1 MIRPLA
7 LLWAAFGVFCCNG
20 EGGGEPPPYPSMAVR
35 HEHKQL
41 ILSRIDRDPYNSLL
55 EKVRERA
62 SREYREEQSPD
73 VWDFRAHGENGE
85 TAAACAFLSWLEDDR
100 AAAEKARDFFFRL
113 TTHFETNDQWDVNI
127 RMPHV
132 LLGYTDAWDLLM
144 ATDYFPEAEAAE
156 AAYKLTESTGK
167 FYEMYVL
174 DETMRELALGYSQ
187 NNHPIRTASAIGY
200 PAIRFGDHPDAG
212 KWLNWAASEL
222 GYLWGETGHYVQPD
236 GGISEGPHYYR
247 FALAPTIAFYIALE
261 NALEPEH
268 VFRRDCINRRNVD
281 PWLDHGCVEREP
293 FTVEEIPIRTEWF
306 QNTVAW
312 SISIR
317 LPDGYRPPLADA
329 VFTPLN
335 GGALLC
341 GFGAPGYFRWDW
353 ENAAWGPLETTNS
366 GDLTIHHLAYFDD
379 SVEAEPPPFTTR
391 LMPDAGNA
399 VFRSDWTPEAL
410 WMLLVAEHHSARK
423 TLHDHVDGLSFT
435 LAAYGEY
442 LLIDTGYY
450 KPNPLNN
457 ARTANAVS
465 HNVLLIDG
473 KGAPQKGL
481 LDDFGDTD
489 AFLENTLDAGEFD
502 YAEARQE
509 YQQTTIRRSAV
520 FCRRRYF
527 VIADRLQ
534 TQATV
539 DREHAFRLHGNAG
552 YDDEDVGGSAAWD
565 RNTCTFER
573 ELAGVDVFLAS
584 TAGDP
589 TFVEPAFVEWEAPY
603 VHKIDSQEQNEGH
616 HQVLDGT
623 ITARAPGFL
632 AVLAPY
638 ETGGSKL
645 TVEAV
650 DAGADRAA
658 WLVDGKDVVLLR
670 KPGSSEEITLIG
682 GQVITTDAELL
693 ILGLDDRKVL
703 LARGTT
709 VRLDGDQIAQV
720 DAADGVGVHE

>member
-7 LLWAAFGVFCCNG
+7 LLLAAFFVFCCNG
-20 EGGGEPPPYPSMAVR
+20 EGGGDQPPYPSMAVL
-35 HEHKQL
+35 HQHKEL
-41 ILSRIDRDPYNSLL
+41 ILSRVDREPYQSFLT
-55 EKVRERA
+55 KVRDRA
-62 SREYREEQSPD
+62 TRDYREEDSPD
-73 VWDFRAHGENGE
+73 VWDFRAHGQNGE
-85 TAAACAFLSWLEDDR
+85 TAAANAFLAWLEDDQT
-100 AAAEKARDFFFRL
+100 AADKARDFFSRL
-113 TTHFETNDQWDVNI
+113 TTHFETNEQWDVNI

-156 AAYKLTESTGK
+156 AADKITEITGK
-167 FYEMYVL
+167 FYDLYVL

-200 PAIRFGDHPDAG
+200 PAIRFGDHPDAD

-247 FALAPTIAFYIALE
+247 FALAPAIAFYIALE
-261 NALEPEH
+261 NALDPDH
-268 VFRRDCINRRNVD
+268 TFRRDCINRRDRD
-281 PWLDHGCVEREP
+281 PWLDHGCVEREV
-293 FTVEEIPIRTEWF
+293 FTVEENPIRSEWF

-312 SISIR
+312 SIAIR
-317 LPDGYRPPLADA
+317 MPDGYRPPLADA
-329 VFTPLN
+329 VVTPLN
-335 GGALLC
+335 GGAMLT

-353 ENAAWGPLETTNS
+353 ENAVWGPLETTNS
-366 GDLTIHHLAYFDD
+366 GDLTVHHLAYFDD
-379 SVEAEPPPFTTR
+379 TVEAEEPPFTTR
-391 LMPDAGNA
+391 LLPDAGNA

-410 WMLLVAEHHSARK
+410 WMLLIAEHHSARK

-450 KPNPLNN
+450 KPNYLDN
-457 ARTANAVS
+457 ARTADAVS

-473 KGAPQKGL
+473 KGAPLKGL
-481 LDDFGDTD
+481 LDNFGDTD
-489 AFLENTLDAGEFD
+489 AFLENTLDAGAFD

-509 YQQTTIRRSAV
+509 YELTEIQRSAV
-520 FCRRRYF
+520 FCRNRYF

-539 DREHAFRLHGNAG
+539 DREHTFRLHGNAG
-552 YDDEDVGGSAAWD
+552 YDVGGTASWD
-565 RNTCTFER
+565 QNTCTFER
-573 ELAGVDVFLAS
+573 EKAGVDVFLAS
-584 TAGDP
+584 TTGAP
-589 TFVEPAFVEWEAPY
+589 TFVEPPFVELDAPY
-603 VHKIDSQEQNEGH
+603 VHKIDRAEQDEGH

-632 AVLAPY
+632 AILTPY
-638 ETGGSKL
+638 EPGGMRL
-645 TVEAV
+645 TVEPV
-650 DAGADRAA
+650 DAGTDRAA
-658 WLVDGKDVVLLR
+658 WLVAGTDLVLLR
-670 KPGSSEEITLIG
+670 KPDSAQELTLSG

-693 ILGLDDRKVL
+693 ILGLGDQKAL

-709 VRLDGDQIAQV
+709 VSLDGNQVAQV